1 MLLSFIYCILYILFI
16 KVLVYIMT
24 LTDIWNAIVLA
35 VNNVGLVLF
44 IILILINV
52 VLWRIHPALGTL
64 GTLFIFALLFG
75 LITI

>member
-1 MLLSFIYCILYILFI
+1 
-16 KVLVYIMT
+16 MT

>member
-1 MLLSFIYCILYILFI
+1 
-16 KVLVYIMT
+16 MT

-35 VNNVGLVLF
+35 INNVGLVLF
-44 IILILINV
+44 VILILINI